1 MELSW
6 RWWEEIKHSYRA
18 LLREM
23 GTDSITPADLKFYAL
38 APGPDGQ
45 ARFRFPGTW
54 DLDEPSG
61 YFQLVVLPRKQRRLT
76 RTMWNLVH
84 KAPRAPK
91 KKAVVVEEPIHKEPE
106 PPEPEKTPEKPK
118 KTRAPRP
125 KTEAVAAPPTPTE
138 AREPD
143 PPSPRTTLRDA
154 AHHIQQLQSLRTRAR
169 RTHLADAYT
178 RNLR

>member
-1 MELSW
+1 MAESIPNNSDNS
-6 RWWEEIKHSYRA
+6 EII
-18 LLREM
+18 E
-23 GTDSITPADLKFYAL
+23 DNPAQSPA
-38 APGPDGQ
+38 A
-45 ARFRFPGTW
+45 
-54 DLDEPSG
+54 EPAESAAKKRG
-61 YFQLVVLPRKQRRLT
+61 RPKGAAD
-76 RTMWNLVH
+76 

-118 KTRAPRP
+118 RTRAPRP

-154 AHHIQQLQSLRTRAR
+154 AHHILQLQSLRANTR

>member
-1 MELSW
+1 MAESIPNNSDNS
-6 RWWEEIKHSYRA
+6 EII
-18 LLREM
+18 E
-23 GTDSITPADLKFYAL
+23 DNPAESL
-38 APGPDGQ
+38 A
-45 ARFRFPGTW
+45 A
-54 DLDEPSG
+54 EPAESAAKKRG
-61 YFQLVVLPRKQRRLT
+61 RPKGAAD
-76 RTMWNLVH
+76 

-125 KTEAVAAPPTPTE
+125 KTEAVAAPPAPDE

-154 AHHIQQLQSLRTRAR
+154 AHHILQRQSLRANTR

>member
-1 MELSW
+1 MAESIPNNSDNS
-6 RWWEEIKHSYRA
+6 EII
-18 LLREM
+18 E
-23 GTDSITPADLKFYAL
+23 DNPAESL
-38 APGPDGQ
+38 A
-45 ARFRFPGTW
+45 A
-54 DLDEPSG
+54 EPAESAAKKRG
-61 YFQLVVLPRKQRRLT
+61 RPKGAAD
-76 RTMWNLVH
+76 

-154 AHHIQQLQSLRTRAR
+154 AHHILQLQSLRANTR

>member
-1 MELSW
+1 MAESIPNNSDNS
-6 RWWEEIKHSYRA
+6 EII
-18 LLREM
+18 E
-23 GTDSITPADLKFYAL
+23 DNPAESL
-38 APGPDGQ
+38 A
-45 ARFRFPGTW
+45 A
-54 DLDEPSG
+54 EPAESAAKKRG
-61 YFQLVVLPRKQRRLT
+61 RPKGAAD
-76 RTMWNLVH
+76 

-154 AHHIQQLQSLRTRAR
+154 AHHILQLQSLRTSAR

>member
-1 MELSW
+1 MAE
-6 RWWEEIKHSYRA
+6 
-18 LLREM
+18 
-23 GTDSITPADLKFYAL
+23 SIPNNSDNSETIEDNPAESPVA
-38 APGPDGQ
+38 
-45 ARFRFPGTW
+45 
-54 DLDEPSG
+54 EPAESAAKKRG
-61 YFQLVVLPRKQRRLT
+61 RPKGAAD
-76 RTMWNLVH
+76 

-106 PPEPEKTPEKPK
+106 KPPEPEKTPEKPK
-118 KTRAPRP
+118 RTRAPRP

-154 AHHIQQLQSLRTRAR
+154 AHHILQLQSLRANTR

>member
-1 MELSW
+1 MAESIPNNSESSETI
-6 RWWEEIKHSYRA
+6 EENAAERSA
-18 LLREM
+18 AEAAE
-23 GTDSITPADLKFYAL
+23 PAAKKRGRPKGAAD
-38 APGPDGQ
+38 
-45 ARFRFPGTW
+45 
-54 DLDEPSG
+54 
-61 YFQLVVLPRKQRRLT
+61 
-76 RTMWNLVH
+76 

-106 PPEPEKTPEKPK
+106 KPPEPEKTPEKLK
-118 KTRAPRP
+118 RTRAPRP
-125 KTEAVAAPPTPTE
+125 KTEAAPQASQPSRGRPSSSGNLPEETPTE

-154 AHHIQQLQSLRTRAR
+154 AHHILQLQSLRANTR

>member
-1 MELSW
+1 MAESIPNNSDNS
-6 RWWEEIKHSYRA
+6 EII
-18 LLREM
+18 E
-23 GTDSITPADLKFYAL
+23 DNPAESL
-38 APGPDGQ
+38 A
-45 ARFRFPGTW
+45 A
-54 DLDEPSG
+54 EPAESAAKKRG
-61 YFQLVVLPRKQRRLT
+61 RPKGAAD
-76 RTMWNLVH
+76 

-106 PPEPEKTPEKPK
+106 KPPEPEKTPEKPK
-118 KTRAPRP
+118 RTRAPRP

-154 AHHIQQLQSLRTRAR
+154 AHHILQLQSLRTSAR

>member
-1 MELSW
+1 MAE
-6 RWWEEIKHSYRA
+6 
-18 LLREM
+18 
-23 GTDSITPADLKFYAL
+23 SIPNNSDNSETIEDNPAESPVA
-38 APGPDGQ
+38 
-45 ARFRFPGTW
+45 
-54 DLDEPSG
+54 EPAAKKRG
-61 YFQLVVLPRKQRRLT
+61 RPKGAAD
-76 RTMWNLVH
+76 

-125 KTEAVAAPPTPTE
+125 KTEAVAEPPTPTE

-154 AHHIQQLQSLRTRAR
+154 AHHILQLQSLRTSAR
-169 RTHLADAYT
+169 RTHLADACT

>member
-1 MELSW
+1 MAESIPNNSDNS
-6 RWWEEIKHSYRA
+6 EII
-18 LLREM
+18 E
-23 GTDSITPADLKFYAL
+23 DNPAESPA
-38 APGPDGQ
+38 A
-45 ARFRFPGTW
+45 
-54 DLDEPSG
+54 EPAESAAKKRG
-61 YFQLVVLPRKQRRLT
+61 RPKGAAD
-76 RTMWNLVH
+76 

-106 PPEPEKTPEKPK
+106 KPPEPEKTPEKPK
-118 KTRAPRP
+118 RTRAPRP
-125 KTEAVAAPPTPTE
+125 KTEAVATPPTPTE

-154 AHHIQQLQSLRTRAR
+154 AHHILQLQSLRANTR

>member
-1 MELSW
+1 MAESIPNNSDNS
-6 RWWEEIKHSYRA
+6 EII
-18 LLREM
+18 E
-23 GTDSITPADLKFYAL
+23 DNPAESL
-38 APGPDGQ
+38 A
-45 ARFRFPGTW
+45 A
-54 DLDEPSG
+54 EPAAKKRG
-61 YFQLVVLPRKQRRLT
+61 RPKGAAD
-76 RTMWNLVH
+76 

-154 AHHIQQLQSLRTRAR
+154 AHHILQLQSLRTSAR

>member
-1 MELSW
+1 MAESIPNNSDNS
-6 RWWEEIKHSYRA
+6 EII
-18 LLREM
+18 E
-23 GTDSITPADLKFYAL
+23 DNPAESPA
-38 APGPDGQ
+38 A
-45 ARFRFPGTW
+45 
-54 DLDEPSG
+54 EPAESAAKKRG
-61 YFQLVVLPRKQRRLT
+61 RPKGAAD
-76 RTMWNLVH
+76 

-106 PPEPEKTPEKPK
+106 KPPEPEKTPEKPK
-118 KTRAPRP
+118 RTRAPRP
-125 KTEAVAAPPTPTE
+125 KTEAAPQASQPSRGRPSSSGSSSGNLPEEARPTPTE

-154 AHHIQQLQSLRTRAR
+154 AHHILQLQSLRANTR

>member
-1 MELSW
+1 MAESIPNNSDNS
-6 RWWEEIKHSYRA
+6 EII
-18 LLREM
+18 E
-23 GTDSITPADLKFYAL
+23 DNPAESL
-38 APGPDGQ
+38 A
-45 ARFRFPGTW
+45 A
-54 DLDEPSG
+54 EPAESAAKKRG
-61 YFQLVVLPRKQRRLT
+61 RPKGAAD
-76 RTMWNLVH
+76 

-106 PPEPEKTPEKPK
+106 PPEPEKPPEKPK

-125 KTEAVAAPPTPTE
+125 KTEAVAAPPAPDE

-154 AHHIQQLQSLRTRAR
+154 AHHILQLQSLRTNAR